1 MKHRNPALAP
11 GFLLPGKT
19 FVREI
24 AVGLYERWAAR
35 RLGVCELPEE
45 QSGDRGPH

>member
-1 MKHRNPALAP
+1 
-11 GFLLPGKT
+11 KT
-19 FVREI
+19 RARGSPRPSSASTMAGAEI

-45 QSGDRGPH
+45 QSDDRGPH

>member
-1 MKHRNPALAP
+1 
-11 GFLLPGKT
+11 GEDFQG
-19 FVREI
+19 V

-45 QSGDRGPH
+45 QSDDRGPH